1 MVVVVVTARSLRV
14 PRPGCLARVEREVE
28 HPNVRVNDRGDV
40 LGGLVDELDPEAAVA
55 RAGEPIY
62 VRGARLR
69 LRIEDGVA
77 AAHVG
82 EHEVVLAVAA
92 AEVHH
97 VRFARVAAVLVGAAV
112 REEAT
117 EDAVFGVEN
126 GKVLVDDAL
135 EGVHIR
141 AAPATI
147 Q

>member
-1 MVVVVVTARSLRV
+1 MRSTVSVRNFCELPQEFVHLRPVLIGATAVRSVVATAALVVVAMVVVVTARSLRV

-69 LRIEDGVA
+69 LRVEDGVA

-92 AEVHH
+92 A
-97 VRFARVAAVLVGAAV
+97 ARRVG
-112 REEAT
+112 
-117 EDAVFGVEN
+117 
-126 GKVLVDDAL
+126 
-135 EGVHIR
+135 
-141 AAPATI
+141 
-147 Q
+147 